1 MPAAAKPNLS
11 DEKVLRIKFRELDL
25 TEPASSSKEKSLDD
39 LAAMISEVKR
49 KAREEKEASRKK
61 KWVPPG
67 GFKEADPELAPPPG
81 KPDPVD
87 KAKKMT
93 TIDKYRTL
101 VTPKVWDAAMRPS
114 ASLEKTLYRKSGGD
128 TSGHRIFNL
137 GRDAYPKDIPA
148 QWKPGQC
155 DNDFGT
161 PSLELVT
168 DSFRG
173 MLTRHVTSAAPKIE
187 AELKFIPESS
197 TNERNAKSRIRGEL
211 AILRK
216 GEAEVMNEFARI
228 DKLQEDLK
236 TTKQW
241 SFTKKGLV

>member
-1 MPAAAKPNLS
+1 
-11 DEKVLRIKFRELDL
+11 
-25 TEPASSSKEKSLDD
+25 
-39 LAAMISEVKR
+39 MISETKR

-67 GFKEADPELAPPPG
+67 GWKESDPALAPPPG
-81 KPDPVD
+81 KPDPVE

-93 TIDKYRTL
+93 TISKYRTL
-101 VTPKVWDAAMRPS
+101 QTPKVWDAAMRPS

-128 TSGHRIFNL
+128 TSGHRIHNL

-148 QWKPGQC
+148 QWKPGPC

-168 DSFRG
+168 ESFRG
-173 MLTRHVTSAAPKIE
+173 MLTRHITSAAPRIE
-187 AELKFIPESS
+187 KELKFIPEGT
-197 TNERNAKSRIRGEL
+197 TNERNNKSRIRGEL
-211 AILRK
+211 AKIRK
-216 GEAEVMNEFARI
+216 AEAEVLEEFTRI
-228 DKLQEDLK
+228 DKMQEDMK

-241 SFTKKGLV
+241 SFTAKALV